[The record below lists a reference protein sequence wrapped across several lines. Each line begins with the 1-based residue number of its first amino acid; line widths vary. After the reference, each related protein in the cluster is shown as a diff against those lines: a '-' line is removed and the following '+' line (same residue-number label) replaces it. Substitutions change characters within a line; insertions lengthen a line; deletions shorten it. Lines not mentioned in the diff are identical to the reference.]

1 MANVKWIKIVTDLF
15 DDEKIKFIETMP
27 NGDAYIVIWF
37 KLLCLCGKS
46 NCGGFLM
53 FTSKLAYT
61 DEMLSSIFSR
71 DIKEIQMALKLFEKL
86 EMIEISDNR
95 ICVANWEKHQS
106 LDKLE
111 AKKEYDRE
119 YQRKKREQNKLLIE
133 NRTSIARASNDNRSL
148 DIEEDIEIDKDIYT
162 NVLEYWNSK
171 NIIKHKMNES
181 IEKQIK
187 KSLKDNT
194 FNQITLYIDRYS
206 QVINDENYFFKTKW
220 TLIEFLKQKN
230 AMNDFKDDGSKWVN
244 YCNFYQ
250 NDKRVDKTKPYN
262 WKGVSN
268 YGCESEEI

>member
-61 DEMLSSIFSR
+61 DEMLSSIFNR
-71 DIKEIQMALKLFEKL
+71 DIKEIQMALNLFEQL

-119 YQRKKREQNKLLIE
+119 YQRKKREQNKLLLE
-133 NRTSIARASNDNRSL
+133 NRTTIARESNDNRSL
-148 DIEEDIEIDKDIYT
+148 DIDKEIDIDKDI
-162 NVLEYWNSK
+162 
-171 NIIKHKMNES
+171 IKENNNK
-181 IEKQIK
+181 K
-187 KSLKDNT
+187 KSETTTKVFVKPSLEEVRAYCEERKNG
-194 FNQITLYIDRYS
+194 IDPEVFIAFY
-206 QVINDENYFFKTKW
+206 E
-220 TLIEFLKQKN
+220 
-230 AMNDFKDDGSKWVN
+230 SKGWKVG
-244 YCNFYQ
+244 
-250 NDKRVDKTKPYN
+250 KSPMKN
-262 WKGVSN
+262 WKAAMITWENRRKEVEQPQEVIKSRYTTG
-268 YGCESEEI
+268 GFDTL

>member
-61 DEMLSSIFSR
+61 DEMLSSIFNR
-71 DIKEIQMALKLFEKL
+71 DIKEIQMALKLFEQL

-133 NRTSIARASNDNRSL
+133 NRTSIARVSNDNRSL
-148 DIEEDIEIDKDIYT
+148 DIDKDIE
-162 NVLEYWNSK
+162 LDK
-171 NIIKHKMNES
+171 DIDIKENNK
-181 IEKQIK
+181 K
-187 KSLKDNT
+187 KSNANAFVKPTLEEVKAYCEERKNGIEPEV
-194 FNQITLYIDRYS
+194 FIAFYESNGWKVGKNPMKSWKSAMITWESRRKEVLGEQKQEIKSRYTTGGF
-206 QVINDENYFFKTKW
+206 E
-220 TLIEFLKQKN
+220 TL
-230 AMNDFKDDGSKWVN
+230 
-244 YCNFYQ
+244 
-250 NDKRVDKTKPYN
+250 
-262 WKGVSN
+262 
-268 YGCESEEI
+268 

>member
-61 DEMLSSIFSR
+61 DEMLSSIFNR
-71 DIKEIQMALKLFEKL
+71 DIKEIQMALKLFEQL

-133 NRTSIARASNDNRSL
+133 NRTSVVQASNDNRSL
-148 DIEEDIEIDKDIYT
+148 DIEVDIELDKDIDIKENNKKKT
-162 NVLEYWNSK
+162 TTKVFVKPSLEEVRAYCEERKNGIDAEVFIAFYESK
-171 NIIKHKMNES
+171 GWK
-181 IEKQIK
+181 
-187 KSLKDNT
+187 
-194 FNQITLYIDRYS
+194 
-206 QVINDENYFFKTKW
+206 VGKTPMK
-220 TLIEFLKQKN
+220 
-230 AMNDFKDDGSKWVN
+230 
-244 YCNFYQ
+244 
-250 NDKRVDKTKPYN
+250 N
-262 WKGVSN
+262 WKAAMITWENRRKETLENKPEIKSKYTTGGFETLDDYPTYKS
-268 YGCESEEI
+268 GKMEEL